1 MKTVSRNFLVLIL
14 FATACSAENANLTS
28 RQTIGSI
35 SFQNVP
41 GFTSE
46 DDGQGG
52 VYLGSPDAEITILLL
67 YLPSEMFTTEMTP
80 RSIGAQYPEER
91 FPFEIL
97 LILGF
102 EQDIELSDIEDYE
115 HGNYSGYTR
124 HFESSSIGGDPIE
137 GEYVIYDVGDHV
149 FIAMGSVVHVTG
161 DNDWF
166 PEGKIAFD
174 LVVDSV
180 EFNLL
185 AN

>member
-1 MKTVSRNFLVLIL
+1 MKTFPRILLGLLL
-14 FATACSAENANLTS
+14 FASACSPSNNPNLAK

-52 VYLGSPDAEITILLL
+52 VYLGSPDAEITIVLL
-67 YLPSEMFTTEMTP
+67 YLPTAMFTEDMTP
-80 RSIGAQYPEER
+80 RMVGARYPEER

-102 EQDIELSDIEDYE
+102 EQDIELSDLQDFENE
-115 HGNYSGYTR
+115 NYSGYSR
-124 HFESSSIGGDPIE
+124 HFEAFSLGRDPIE
-137 GEYVIYDVGDHV
+137 GEYVIFDLGDHV
-149 FIAMGSVVHVTG
+149 LIAMGSVVHVTG
-161 DNDWF
+161 DNQWF
-166 PEGKIAFD
+166 PEGKVAFD

-180 EFNLL
+180 RITP
-185 AN
+185 

>member
-1 MKTVSRNFLVLIL
+1 MKKMGLLIL
-14 FATACSAENANLTS
+14 VASVFISACSADNPNLKD
-28 RQTIGSI
+28 RQTIGAI

-41 GFTSE
+41 DFTVE

-52 VYLGSPDAEITILLL
+52 VYIGSPDAEITIFML
-67 YLPSEMFTTEMTP
+67 YLPSAMFTADMTP
-80 RSIGAQYPEER
+80 RSIGGKYPEER

-102 EQDIELSDIEDYE
+102 EQNIELSDIEDYE
-115 HGNYSGYTR
+115 HDDYSGYIR
-124 HFESSSIGGDPIE
+124 HFEASSIGGDPIE

-149 FIAMGSVVHVTG
+149 FIGMGSVVYVTG

-166 PEGKIAFD
+166 PEGKVAFD
-174 LVVDSV
+174 LILDSV
-180 EFNLL
+180 KINSL